1 MVVILIFL
9 ITFFS
14 SSRATL
20 TATTTSSH
28 VKARIGSDV
37 LLNCQ
42 FNTGQSQIDLKLL
55 AVSWFLGHERVA
67 TYDDKL
73 TTYRPSVAMSVDELQ
88 NGNASLLIKG
98 TKVTD
103 EGTYICKVIYT
114 PERDQSQL
122 TLSTEA
128 PPTVNILS
136 QAVVKNEHSFLRA
149 SAVGFYP
156 KQITVLWFR
165 DGKSMNNPTFQ
176 KSEMNDDGTFNINS
190 YLTFVPTDSDSKITF
205 SCRVIHT
212 SLPEPIQRDFQLIFG
227 VSPKVKIHS
236 SPFVKNVEQTLKC
249 EVTGFYPET
258 IALNWL
264 KNGQRVDRKNTNKDG
279 TYNVEGYYSFTPN
292 EEDEGSEISCEV
304 QHETLQQPFSQKI
317 EVKVISKPDAGLN
330 TALIVGLVLCFLL
343 LLLICVIAGAL
354 VYKRKNGNMLTVKT
368 DPSPVKFPLGS
379 DAVLNCHFDV
389 QKPVQVKYLAIEW
402 RLKPDKPLIKYDN
415 NITIYGREAKMFPD
429 EFVKGNASLLLPSIK
444 VTDQGDYLCRIIY
457 NPNNEESSV
466 TITTEGQDR
475 ECNENT
481 TKMIIS
487 IAAVLFIVIIIIC
500 GLMYVFKK
508 KNKKVIILGIEG
520 PDIWVIGEDVT
531 LTCSVISFSKCSF
544 KTTWVKKN
552 NERTQTL
559 NDDDQESDEKVGLMI
574 SQKQYQIKACQP
586 TASIYKTSVFKTT
599 MQEETKS
606 ALNIHKTSITFQPSI
621 QDDTGETF
629 GCRITQA
636 TSRSSI
642 MKYFRR
648 FTLVARPKVC
658 EQIYQS
664 YIKKGVPC
672 FAVDVANVY
681 PKEIQLIWKCC
692 TGTEEADISENTE
705 FMEND
710 DKTFTVKSTCQIPE
724 SKLACP
730 NVKISVS
737 FGYVSLG
744 QTITKELLL
753 KAEPAISE
761 IMSSNDK
768 EGKMRTF
775 YLEADHFFPQKITIE
790 WNCGCGD
797 YKKHSFNSP
806 DPSMVFTS
814 NTDGTYYVKSK
825 CELSEEQITKL
836 RECGLQARIL
846 HESRKTGVVKM
857 YSFTA

>member
-466 TITTEGQDR
+466 TITTEAPPVLTVFNQGVNKNGKWKLKATGNHFYPKDIAVAWFQNDHIVNYSTTGDPQENEDGTFRIDSTLTITPTETDTDVNISFQVNHSSIAHPLHKDFLIIFGQDR

-648 FTLVARPKVC
+648 FTLVV
-658 EQIYQS
+658 S
-664 YIKKGVPC
+664 SS
-672 FAVDVANVY
+672 
-681 PKEIQLIWKCC
+681 
-692 TGTEEADISENTE
+692 TGTSG
-705 FMEND
+705 
-710 DKTFTVKSTCQIPE
+710 ST
-724 SKLACP
+724 
-730 NVKISVS
+730 
-737 FGYVSLG
+737 
-744 QTITKELLL
+744 
-753 KAEPAISE
+753 
-761 IMSSNDK
+761 
-768 EGKMRTF
+768 
-775 YLEADHFFPQKITIE
+775 
-790 WNCGCGD
+790 
-797 YKKHSFNSP
+797 
-806 DPSMVFTS
+806 
-814 NTDGTYYVKSK
+814 
-825 CELSEEQITKL
+825 
-836 RECGLQARIL
+836 
-846 HESRKTGVVKM
+846 
-857 YSFTA
+857 YS

>member
-466 TITTEGQDR
+466 TITTEAPPVLTVFNQGVNKNGKWKLKATGNHFYPKDIAVAWFQNDHIVNYSTTGDPQENEDGTFRIDSTLTITPTETDTDVNISFQVNHSSIAHPLHKDFLIIFGQDR

-508 KNKKVIILGIEG
+508 KNKK
-520 PDIWVIGEDVT
+520 
-531 LTCSVISFSKCSF
+531 
-544 KTTWVKKN
+544 
-552 NERTQTL
+552 
-559 NDDDQESDEKVGLMI
+559 
-574 SQKQYQIKACQP
+574 
-586 TASIYKTSVFKTT
+586 
-599 MQEETKS
+599 
-606 ALNIHKTSITFQPSI
+606 
-621 QDDTGETF
+621 
-629 GCRITQA
+629 
-636 TSRSSI
+636 
-642 MKYFRR
+642 
-648 FTLVARPKVC
+648 ARPKVC